1 MATSP
6 AHMTLA
12 DIARLAGVGRPAVS
26 NWRRRYADFPQPVLE
41 TRSGPRFDP
50 TEVEVWLAAHGKGK
64 SAITP
69 QERLW
74 RAIEA
79 QRGVLPV
86 GRHLATA
93 TAFLTYVHLQL
104 VDDRVPSRLGWAHLR
119 MLPKPA
125 AVEGLHAACH
135 LIEAQQ
141 AQLRDVLLPDLS
153 EISDERFAL
162 LEILYALVQEYG
174 VVQVFEALLSLYDR
188 SGSRIDAEWVT
199 PTTIT
204 RLLIGLAR
212 PLTGVVLDPAAGAAG
227 FLLAA
232 EQSAGRNGIG
242 RPRLLGQ
249 ELNPQARRIG
259 QRRLL
264 VHGIDATIAQGD
276 SLVGDAIT
284 GVRAD
289 IVLLDAPYAMRL
301 DDRLRDDSRWS
312 YGTPPKHN
320 ADMAWLQQAIRHLAD
335 SGRAFVVLPVG
346 SLFRGGQE
354 AKIRRAMVRRGTIE
368 AIIALPA
375 GLHPVTGSPLAIWVL
390 RPPTAHST
398 AGDVL
403 FIDAS
408 RLGDRT
414 ARQTR
419 LGDNDLERIIAVYR
433 QWRDRPDEF
442 ADEPGFSRAAS
453 IDEILTGG
461 CNLVPGR
468 HVAPPELADPSAIA
482 ARLEEKLAT
491 WHRAARAA
499 APPVEP
505 LPRAPLGARGQA
517 TRRRTVDELIQDR
530 WLTVQAGVTIRRD
543 DLRDAGTPVFDINPP
558 TAAAH
563 GRPRGRCVSLQE
575 VEGAADART
584 RAGDVVFIGTPPN
597 LHAVVDEKGGH
608 VVPAPAHILRIR
620 DDRMNPYALAAC
632 LQSTRNRQYAEG
644 VSAMRVNVRMLEVPD
659 LDPAAQQRLADTWRE
674 LVAFRGRLHEAM
686 QATDE
691 LADIVV
697 TASMAGLLTT
707 PERDE

>member
-1 MATSP
+1 
-6 AHMTLA
+6 MTLA

-50 TEVEVWLAAHGKGK
+50 AEVEAWLAAHGKGK
-64 SAITP
+64 SGITP

-79 QRGVLPV
+79 QRGVLSV

-93 TAFLTYVHLQL
+93 TAFLTYLHVQL
-104 VDDRVPSRLGWAHLR
+104 VDGRVPSRLGWAHLR

-141 AQLRDVLLPDLS
+141 AQLRDVLLPDLG

-162 LEILYALVQEYG
+162 LETLYALVQEYG
-174 VVQVFEALLSLYDR
+174 VLQVFEALLSLYNR

-232 EQSAGRNGIG
+232 EQSVGRNGIG

-264 VHGIDATIAQGD
+264 VHGIDAPIAQGD
-276 SLVGDAIT
+276 SLAGDAIT
-284 GVRAD
+284 AVRAD
-289 IVLLDAPYAMRL
+289 VVLLDAPYAMRL
-301 DDRLRDDSRWS
+301 DDQLRDDSRWS
-312 YGTPPKHN
+312 YGIPPKHN
-320 ADMAWLQQAIRHLAD
+320 ADMGWLQQAIGHLAD

-375 GLHPVTGSPLAIWVL
+375 GLHTVTSIPLAIWVL
-390 RPPTAHST
+390 QPPTAHST
-398 AGDVL
+398 ARDIL

-414 ARQTR
+414 TRQTR
-419 LGDNDLERIIAVYR
+419 LGDNDLERIVAVFR

-453 IDEILTGG
+453 IDEILTGD
-461 CNLVPGR
+461 CNLIPGR
-468 HVAPPELADPSAIA
+468 HVAPQELADPGAIA
-482 ARLEEKLAT
+482 AHLEEKLAT
-491 WHRAARAA
+491 WHRAARATA
-499 APPVEP
+499 LPVKS
-505 LPRAPLGARGQA
+505 LPHMPLGVRGQT
-517 TRRRTVDELIQDR
+517 TRRRTIDELIQKR

-558 TAAAH
+558 TAAH
-563 GRPRGRCVSLQE
+563 DRPRSRCVSVEE
-575 VEGAADART
+575 VEGAADALT

-597 LHAVVDEKGGH
+597 LRAVVDEKGGH
-608 VVPAPAHILRIR
+608 VVPAPAHILRVR

-632 LQSTRNRQYAEG
+632 LQSTYNRQYAEG
-644 VSAMRVNVRMLEVPD
+644 VSAMRVNVRMLEVPN

-674 LVAFRGRLHEAM
+674 LVAFHGRLREAM
-686 QATDE
+686 EATDE

-707 PERDE
+707 PTSDE